1 MVKVHKNDTS
11 KWIQSTCIFFKFTN
25 QNPTSIS
32 RLVHDCH
39 MRHRFNVLKRYTL
52 IWSTTVISNLYVQ
65 YSTVWATGSML
76 RGFSLFHTRPDWPL
90 VPLIFCNEYW
100 GSFPRVKRPSCD
112 VNLYTSSVLPSHV
125 TGWVPHTRRINTR
138 HKSLILLDRKL
149 RY

>member
-1 MVKVHKNDTS
+1 MIPPNESSPRVFSSSLQIKILHA
-11 KWIQSTCIFFKFTN
+11 F
-25 QNPTSIS
+25 
-32 RLVHDCH
+32 LVQFMSATRGID
-39 MRHRFNVLKRYTL
+39 RNVLLKRYTL

-65 YSTVWATGSML
+65 YSTVWATGWML

-90 VPLIFCNEYW
+90 VPLIFCSEYW

-112 VNLYTSSVLPSHV
+112 VNLYTSSVLSSHV